1 MVFNKFLSWSIGSFF
16 ALLVIA
22 SCVDRAFDEPPVFTP
37 TIPFSANSSIVQLK
51 SKYIPG
57 QFITITEELNIIAT
71 VIADDRSGNFY
82 KTLVI
87 QDSTGGIE
95 VKINS
100 IGLFAL
106 FPIGT
111 RVGIKCKNLTI
122 GDYAGLIQ
130 LGQGSYLDNGR
141 ERLAGIED
149 ALLDQYVFAGE
160 RNKFVTPKTKSINA
174 LNSLDL
180 STLIKLED
188 VEFDRAELGK
198 TYANVATQTSQ
209 NVILVDCNKASLLL
223 RTSGFADFANFSIP
237 AANGSLTGVLSKFN
251 TDVQIYIRDT
261 SDILFNK
268 TPCGGGSGQAILKSI
283 SEIRSLY
290 SGAASNISEDY
301 KILGIVT
308 SDKDNSNV
316 NARNLFIQDASGAI
330 TVRFSANHSY
340 ALGDELEINL
350 KGIELSEFNGLLQLN
365 NVPVNKVTKISSGKS
380 ISPKQITIG
389 ELLTSFENYESQL
402 VQIVN
407 ASLSKSS
414 GTTYTD
420 NVEVNDQTGKINLFT
435 SQTAK
440 FANDVFPSAIVK
452 ITAIVS
458 QFNSKQLLIRN
469 LNDVVITG
477 GGGGQSELK
486 SIKFIRDLFVGTL
499 TNVSGDFKVKG
510 IVSSEKNAL
519 NVVTQNVFI
528 QDATAAIVIRFSGNH
543 SFNLGDEIE
552 VVVKGVELSEFNGL
566 LQLNS
571 TPLANAKLITS
582 GNQIQPRVV
591 TIAQIISEAENW
603 EGQLLKILNP
613 NFSKSSGTN
622 YSGTVIINDGTG
634 TIDLFTRSQ
643 ANFAADNF
651 PTSAK
656 SITGILSQFTARQ
669 LIMRTVSDI
678 EQ

>member
-1 MVFNKFLSWSIGSFF
+1 MIFNKVLSWTTGVFITLFF
-16 ALLVIA
+16 VM
-22 SCVDRAFDEPPVFTP
+22 SCVDRAFDEPPVYTP
-37 TIPFSANSSIVQLK
+37 TIPFSANSSIAQLK

-57 QFITITEELNIIAT
+57 QFVDITEDLNIVAT

-82 KTLVI
+82 KTIVV

-106 FPIGT
+106 FPVGT

-141 ERLAGIED
+141 DRLAGIED

-160 RNKFVTPKTKSINA
+160 RNKFVVPKTKSINA

-198 TYANVATQTSQ
+198 TYADVATQTSQ
-209 NVILVDCNKASLLL
+209 NLSIVDCNKASLLL
-223 RTSGFADFANFSIP
+223 RTSGFADFAGFVIP
-237 AANGSLTGVLSKFN
+237 SDNGSLTGVLSKFN

-261 SDILFNK
+261 TDILFNK
-268 TPCGGGSGQAILKSI
+268 TPCGGTTGQAVLKSI
-283 SEIRSLY
+283 LEVRALY
-290 SGAASNISEDY
+290 TGAANNITEDI
-301 KILGIVT
+301 KISGIVT
-308 SDKDNSNV
+308 SDRDNSNV
-316 NARNLFIQDASGAI
+316 NLRNLFIQDASGAI
-330 TVRFSANHSY
+330 TVRFTANHTY
-340 ALGDELEINL
+340 GLGDELELNL

-365 NVPVNKVTKISSGKS
+365 NFPANKVTKISTGKS
-380 ISPKQITIG
+380 ISPKLITVA
-389 ELLTSFENYESQL
+389 ELLSSFENYESQL
-402 VQIVN
+402 IQIVN
-407 ASLSKSS
+407 ATLTKSS
-414 GTTYTD
+414 GSNYAD

-435 SQTAK
+435 SQSAK
-440 FANDVFPSAIVK
+440 FANDNFPTAIVK

-469 LNDVVITG
+469 TSDVVITG
-477 GGGGQSELK
+477 GGGQAELK
-486 SIKFIRDLFVGTL
+486 SIKFIRDLFSGTL

-519 NVVTQNVFI
+519 NVVTQNVFV
-528 QDATAAIVIRFSGNH
+528 QDASAAIVIRFSGNH

-552 VVVKGVELSEFNGL
+552 VTVKGVELSEFNGL
-566 LQLNS
+566 LQLNG
-571 TPLANAKLITS
+571 TPLANAKLIST
-582 GNQIQPRVV
+582 GNQIQPRIATVAEL
-591 TIAQIISEAENW
+591 IAQADNW
-603 EGQLLKILNP
+603 EGQLIKILNP
-613 NFSKSSGTN
+613 GFSKSSGSN
-622 YSGTVIINDGTG
+622 FSGTVVINDGTG

-643 ANFAADNF
+643 ANFASDIF
-651 PTSAK
+651 PTNAK

-669 LIMRTVSDI
+669 VIMRTSADI
-678 EQ
+678 EP